1 MERATVVPRMGR
13 ASQEAAVTLGW
24 LGRYR
29 SIGSP
34 RLVMLSGVRAVD
46 LGAVVNVEDMDDA
59 AVFVDP
65 VDDPVG
71 AAAGSVTACERAE
84 QRFADAVRVD
94 RQGGLAEFQHG
105 GGDCL
110 G

>member
-1 MERATVVPRMGR
+1 MERATVVPRMWR
-13 ASQEAAVTLGW
+13 ASQESAVTLGW

-29 SIGSP
+29 STGSP

-59 AVFVDP
+59 AVV
-65 VDDPVG
+65 DPVG

-94 RQGGLAEFQHG
+94 CQGGLTELQNG
-105 GGDCL
+105 SGDCL

>member
-1 MERATVVPRMGR
+1 MERATVVPRMCR
-13 ASQEAAVTLGW
+13 ASQESAVTLGW

-29 SIGSP
+29 SAGSP

-46 LGAVVNVEDMDDA
+46 LGAVVNVEDMDGA
-59 AVFVDP
+59 AVFIDP

-84 QRFADAVRVD
+84 QRFAGAVRVD
-94 RQGGLAEFQHG
+94 RQGGLAEFQHS

>member
-1 MERATVVPRMGR
+1 MERATVVPRMWR
-13 ASQEAAVTLGW
+13 ASQESAVTLGW

-29 SIGSP
+29 GTGSP
-34 RLVMLSGVRAVD
+34 RLVMLSGVRAVE
-46 LGAVVNVEDMDDA
+46 LGAVVNVED
-59 AVFVDP
+59 

-71 AAAGSVTACERAE
+71 AAAGSVTARERAE

-94 RQGGLAEFQHG
+94 RQRGLAEFQHG
-105 GGDCL
+105 SGDCL